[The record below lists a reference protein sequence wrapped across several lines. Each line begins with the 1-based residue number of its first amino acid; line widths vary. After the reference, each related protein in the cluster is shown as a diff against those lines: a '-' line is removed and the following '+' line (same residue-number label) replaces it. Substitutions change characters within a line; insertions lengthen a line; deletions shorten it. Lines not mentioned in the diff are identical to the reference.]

1 MLSSVEV
8 PDHPILGI
16 INNLSG
22 DSKMSDIQIQTVS
35 FHDTTLI
42 TFQHD
47 NVIYT
52 AVRPIVEALGM
63 SWGSQSVKLNKNKE
77 KFNCF
82 DIETVGS
89 DGKKRTMLCMPIR
102 KLNGWLFSI
111 NPEKVR
117 ADLKAKV
124 IQYQEECF
132 EVLHDYWTKGVAFNP
147 RLTSEQTLALRDAVN
162 MATGVLKLDYS
173 TIYKMIHQRFNVGH
187 IKELSVEQLEQ
198 AVEYVH
204 RLMCG
209 SNMNEQE
216 ANYNAQW
223 RLIGLLEFERFSK
236 ELNQLQ
242 DNLSKISQDL
252 YRIRRTKGLIYDAI
266 SQQQI
271 HATDDYKQRLAEA
284 QAFIAKQHES
294 KKVFFGE

>member
-1 MLSSVEV
+1 MNAVS
-8 PDHPILGI
+8 
-16 INNLSG
+16 
-22 DSKMSDIQIQTVS
+22 IQTVS

-52 AVRPIVEALGM
+52 AVRPIVEALGLD
-63 SWGSQSVKLNKNKE
+63 WTTQAQKLRKNAE
-77 KFNCF
+77 KFSCG
-82 DIETVGS
+82 DMPTTGK
-89 DGKKRTMLCMPIR
+89 DGKTYKMLCMPIR

-187 IKELSVEQLEQ
+187 IKELSLEQLEQ

-252 YRIRRTKGLIYDAI
+252 YRICRTKGLIYDAI

-271 HATDDYKQRLAEA
+271 HATDDYKQRLVEA
-284 QAFIAKQHES
+284 QAFIAKQNAS
-294 KKVFFGE
+294 KTFL